1 MVCLSNYS
9 QPELYNSY
17 ITPKTIEYLEPVEVH
32 DSYAPP
38 PPNEEYGAPPPSY
51 GAPPASPHYST
62 TTYPPTSYG
71 TTTPK
76 YTTTTITTTPK
87 TKITVY
93 QKADN
98 KKPMYPAPKPT
109 YKKKGTHN
117 YEDPSDS
124 YLPPVSLQNIQKVQ
138 KNSRAKHNFPQ
149 RLKLTIKK
157 KTINQKLMNIDF
169 SL

>member
-1 MVCLSNYS
+1 M
-9 QPELYNSY
+9 
-17 ITPKTIEYLEPVEVH
+17 EPVEVH

-51 GAPPASPHYST
+51 GTPPASPHYST
-62 TTYPPTSYG
+62 TTYPPPTSYG
-71 TTTPK
+71 STTPK

-109 YKKKGTHN
+109 YKKKVTHN
-117 YEDPSDS
+117 YEAPSDS
-124 YLPPVSLQNIQKVQ
+124 YLPPVSLQNIQKVLK
-138 KNSRAKHNFPQ
+138 KNFLP
-149 RLKLTIKK
+149 RLKLTI
-157 KTINQKLMNIDF
+157 
-169 SL
+169 